1 MIHPSRHV
9 PALLV
14 LAAPLA
20 INVHAQQAFS
30 PATAAQDANTPVIIT
45 VPPPKPPTDPVLSLP
60 PSEGLA
66 DTLSARGRYLLAIRT
81 YEALPPTPVIE
92 NKLGVACEHMLLYDK
107 ARTSFEAAIRM
118 DPRYAEA
125 YNNMG
130 TLAHTQ
136 GDLSRAEKMYKKSLK
151 LKPDTSSTLK
161 NLGTLYYAE
170 HKYKK
175 GDEAY
180 HKAVVLDPQALE
192 RTSGHDIQA
201 PSKAQSASEMH
212 YHMAM
217 TYAQAGS
224 RDLALEYLRKA
235 IGEGFHDRNRLLH
248 EKEFADLRTSESFLK
263 MVDDLRNN

>member
-1 MIHPSRHV
+1 MIKQLRSVSPLLAFSLAFLV
-9 PALLV
+9 PTA
-14 LAAPLA
+14 
-20 INVHAQQAFS
+20 AQQAFAPAPPAQDPSPSIPSVS
-30 PATAAQDANTPVIIT
+30 PARSSA
-45 VPPPKPPTDPVLSLP
+45 DPVLSLP

-81 YEALPPTPVIE
+81 YEALPPTAVIE
-92 NKLGVACEHMLLYDK
+92 NKMGVACEHMLLFDK
-107 ARTSFEAAIRM
+107 ARVSFDTAVHM
-118 DPRYAEA
+118 DPHYAEA

-151 LKPDTSSTLK
+151 LKPDAPSTLK

-180 HKAVVLDPQALE
+180 HKAVALDPQALE
-192 RTSGHDIQA
+192 RGSGHDIQA

-224 RDLALEYLRKA
+224 NDLALQYLRKA

-248 EKEFADLRTSESFLK
+248 EKQFADLRTSESFLK